1 MLRMTISADG
11 LQRIRPVGEPYE
23 IAVLDL
29 SGETPEVAEARLAAI
44 REEMSHQVLP
54 ADPGPLFEIR
64 ATRLPDGRT
73 RIHSSFDLLIG
84 DAWSWRI
91 LGREL
96 ALFQAHPEVELPPLE
111 LSFRDCVLAE
121 KALVGSPLYE
131 RSRRYW
137 LDRLPE
143 LPPAPELPL
152 ARSPGSIRRP
162 RFERLRRVVGAAVWK
177 PLKARAARWGVTPS
191 GLLLAAFSEVL
202 AAWAKSPRFTLN
214 MTLFNRPPLH
224 PEIHRVV
231 GDFTSLTLLEA
242 DSRPGE
248 AFSAWA
254 RRLQQRFWDD
264 LDHRWFSGVQ
274 VLRELGRLEGRPSRA
289 LMPVIFTSTL
299 NLDPSLLDAELPGA
313 GAAADDDG
321 KAGRVFSSGQTPQVW
336 LDHQVAEVEGSL
348 RFTWDVVA
356 ELFPEG
362 MIEAMFGAYV
372 DLLERLA
379 DPDVSWEEPVPVR
392 PPGVDLAVQEGAN
405 ATAAPRPEGL
415 LHEGFFARAAET
427 PERPAVVA
435 LARRMS
441 YGELAGR
448 ATGLGRRLREA
459 GVAPGELVGV
469 VMSKG
474 WEQVAAVLGILAA
487 GGAYLPVGAELPE
500 ERRRYLLENGRA
512 RFALTQPRWA
522 EELAWPAGVEVI
534 AVEEAPDRAEGVG
547 AAGALE
553 SVQEPDNLAYVL
565 FTSGSTGHPKGVM
578 IEHGAAL
585 NTIADVNRRF
595 SIGPE
600 DRVLGLSSLSFD
612 LSVWDVF
619 GTLAAGGTLVLPE
632 PEANRDPVRWLEL
645 LEAEGVSVWNTV
657 PALLEMLVEYAE
669 GAGRRLP
676 GSLRLALLSGDWI
689 PLSLPDR
696 LRERSEGRVEVVSLG
711 GATEASIWSIL
722 FPVGR
727 IEPEWK
733 SIPYGRPMANQTFRV
748 LGPGLAPRP
757 LWAVGELW
765 IGGAGLARG
774 YWRDEETTRRSFVE
788 HPETGERLYRTGDL
802 GRFRPDGTI
811 EFLGRE
817 DSQVKIRGHRIELG
831 EIEATLA
838 RHPAVREAVADVRK
852 TPGGERALV
861 AWVVLDPEGREEIL
875 PAAAG
880 DGAGSSG
887 LAALDKARRKLA
899 QPALRE
905 DAGCEGVDLPG
916 GDLQDPASIDAYVRR
931 RSFRDFSLRAIPL
944 SELGELFACLRQL
957 RLDEAPLPKY
967 RYASAGGLYPVQV
980 YLAVRDGRVEDL
992 SGGLYYYHPA
1002 EHRLVRLS
1010 SVEGPDASAHG
1021 EINRAVFAASAF
1033 SLFLVGEMRAVE
1045 PVYGERAR
1053 HFATLEAGAVAHLL
1067 ESAAPAHHLG
1077 LCHIGSVDEAAV
1089 GGLLGLGRDR
1099 VLLHSLVGGRVE
1111 ADRLGLGAYL
1121 EEAAAYRTLF
1131 EAMLPAAVAPAVPAA
1146 VSAAARAGGRASST
1160 DTAIAMALRRHL
1172 ERSLPAAM
1180 IPAAF
1185 RVVDR
1190 LPLSANGKVDRAAL
1204 LDPELGGAGTKA
1216 GRAPFEAPRNEL
1228 EELIA
1233 SLWREVLHVDEVGI
1247 HDNFFEL
1254 GGHSVPMVRIYNEL
1268 SLSLEGEFPLVALFE
1283 HPTIGSLA
1291 SYLEDRG
1298 GRDPGSRAEGE
1309 GPAAEES
1316 AQRGEKRREAMTRR
1330 RGGVQG

>member
-1 MLRMTISADG
+1 
-11 LQRIRPVGEPYE
+11 
-23 IAVLDL
+23 
-29 SGETPEVAEARLAAI
+29 
-44 REEMSHQVLP
+44 
-54 ADPGPLFEIR
+54 
-64 ATRLPDGRT
+64 
-73 RIHSSFDLLIG
+73 
-84 DAWSWRI
+84 
-91 LGREL
+91 
-96 ALFQAHPEVELPPLE
+96 
-111 LSFRDCVLAE
+111 
-121 KALVGSPLYE
+121 
-131 RSRRYW
+131 
-137 LDRLPE
+137 
-143 LPPAPELPL
+143 
-152 ARSPGSIRRP
+152 
-162 RFERLRRVVGAAVWK
+162 
-177 PLKARAARWGVTPS
+177 
-191 GLLLAAFSEVL
+191 
-202 AAWAKSPRFTLN
+202 
-214 MTLFNRPPLH
+214 
-224 PEIHRVV
+224 
-231 GDFTSLTLLEA
+231 
-242 DSRPGE
+242 
-248 AFSAWA
+248 
-254 RRLQQRFWDD
+254 
-264 LDHRWFSGVQ
+264 
-274 VLRELGRLEGRPSRA
+274 
-289 LMPVIFTSTL
+289 
-299 NLDPSLLDAELPGA
+299 
-313 GAAADDDG
+313 
-321 KAGRVFSSGQTPQVW
+321 
-336 LDHQVAEVEGSL
+336 
-348 RFTWDVVA
+348 
-356 ELFPEG
+356 

-392 PPGVDLAVQEGAN
+392 PPGADLAVQEGAN

-547 AAGALE
+547 AAGALA
-553 SVQEPDNLAYVL
+553 SVQEPDDLAYVL

-861 AWVVLDPEGREEIL
+861 AWVVPSAADVDGVRAPAPTPWVEPAAWGAVTAAGREQGRLLLAERAARAARARETGKDAEEDVEPALDELARGYMLETFLRFGVFAEAAGRLTPEELVARHGILERYTRLMHEWLRSLAEAGHLVADGEGFRAPRALPRADLDGAWERLRAAGALSGGVGGLVRGSGDRLAEILRGDAEPLEVFFPGGDASAAEEFYESAHGSHDIAAAVVRAAAGCWPAGRPLRALEIGAGTGGTTTSIL
-875 PAAAG
+875 PALPREGVEYTFTDVSRFFTRQAQEKLRYDPRLRFAVLDVETSPQRQGFAPHAYDLVVAANVLHNGRDLARTLDHVASLLAPGGLLVVEEATRWRTIFNVTIGLIEGLTRFEDAWRDGVPFAPAGRWGEALAARGFEGFLALPESDEVHGHVLVARTPAVLSGPAPPFVDAEALSRHLAERLPAYMVPAAFVPIARLPLTANGKIDRRALPEPEGLAGRRSGRVAPRTPAEAALAAIWQDVLGIDEVGVEDNFFDLGGDSILGVQIASTASRAGLPLGPRDLFEHQTVAELAVVAEAAAG
-880 DGAGSSG
+880 SGAGEAEPERAE
-887 LAALDKARRKLA
+887 AAGEE
-899 QPALRE
+899 P
-905 DAGCEGVDLPG
+905 P
-916 GDLQDPASIDAYVRR
+916 
-931 RSFRDFSLRAIPL
+931 DFSL
-944 SELGELFACLRQL
+944 
-957 RLDEAPLPKY
+957 
-967 RYASAGGLYPVQV
+967 
-980 YLAVRDGRVEDL
+980 
-992 SGGLYYYHPA
+992 
-1002 EHRLVRLS
+1002 
-1010 SVEGPDASAHG
+1010 VEGMSA
-1021 EINRAVFAASAF
+1021 AD
-1033 SLFLVGEMRAVE
+1033 L
-1045 PVYGERAR
+1045 ERA
-1053 HFATLEAGAVAHLL
+1053 FAR
-1067 ESAAPAHHLG
+1067 
-1077 LCHIGSVDEAAV
+1077 VDF
-1089 GGLLGLGRDR
+1089 
-1099 VLLHSLVGGRVE
+1099 
-1111 ADRLGLGAYL
+1111 
-1121 EEAAAYRTLF
+1121 EE
-1131 EAMLPAAVAPAVPAA
+1131 
-1146 VSAAARAGGRASST
+1146 
-1160 DTAIAMALRRHL
+1160 
-1172 ERSLPAAM
+1172 
-1180 IPAAF
+1180 
-1185 RVVDR
+1185 
-1190 LPLSANGKVDRAAL
+1190 
-1204 LDPELGGAGTKA
+1204 
-1216 GRAPFEAPRNEL
+1216 
-1228 EELIA
+1228 
-1233 SLWREVLHVDEVGI
+1233 
-1247 HDNFFEL
+1247 
-1254 GGHSVPMVRIYNEL
+1254 
-1268 SLSLEGEFPLVALFE
+1268 
-1283 HPTIGSLA
+1283 
-1291 SYLEDRG
+1291 
-1298 GRDPGSRAEGE
+1298 
-1309 GPAAEES
+1309 
-1316 AQRGEKRREAMTRR
+1316 
-1330 RGGVQG
+1330 